1 MKKFKI
7 FCMKKRAGLLR
18 LENPDPE
25 AVRQFACMYLVVAN
39 ISIVH
44 RMPINAIMD
53 TRRGRKRVSEARQ
66 LSQYLCHISFRQVFF
81 RISANPLNVT
91 GPVCLMLVSA
101 LRTSG
106 MSETM
111 IWRQI
116 VWNGGCVIGALL
128 EHGAGGGFMTND
140 EEKLFLKMAR
150 RLSEPQ
156 AFLLLLENSGDF
168 GLWCGA
174 TNGVNR

>member
-66 LSQYLCHISFRQVFF
+66 LSQYLCHISFRQSFSDIGKSF
-81 RISANPLNVT
+81 KRD
-91 GPVCLMLVSA
+91 
-101 LRTSG
+101 RTSVSHACQRIENLRDVG
-106 MSETM
+106 NYDLATD
-111 IWRQI
+111 
-116 VWNGGCVIGALL
+116 CL
-128 EHGAGGGFMTND
+128 EWGVVSLARSLSMVQ
-140 EEKLFLKMAR
+140 EEDL
-150 RLSEPQ
+150 
-156 AFLLLLENSGDF
+156 
-168 GLWCGA
+168 
-174 TNGVNR
+174 